1 MTDRIVASIMYDTDP
16 FGDKLPVLETE
27 RLRLRHPRKEDVDEL
42 FVVFSD
48 PAAMCYWSHEPWTD
62 LEVAQKYLADIN
74 SGFEERTLFQWAITF
89 AEEDRLIGTVTLLNW
104 DKTNRHVEVGFM
116 LSRKR
121 WGKGLATE
129 AVRAVLHFAFEHMNV
144 HRVEAE
150 LDPRNEASARLLE
163 RLGFKYEGLL
173 RERWFLY
180 NEWSDSALYGLLRRE
195 FDEQQAS

>member
-27 RLRLRHPRKEDVDEL
+27 RLRLRHPRKEDVDDL
-42 FVVFSD
+42 FAVFSD
-48 PAAMCYWSHEPWTD
+48 SEAMRYWSHEPWTD
-62 LEVAQKYLADIN
+62 LEVAQNYLASID
-74 SGFEERTLFQWAITF
+74 SGFADRSLFQWAITLTK
-89 AEEDRLIGTVTLLNW
+89 EDRLIGTVTLLHW
-104 DKTNRHVEVGFM
+104 DRTNRHLEVGFM
-116 LSRKR
+116 LSRER
-121 WGKGLATE
+121 WGKGFATE
-129 AVRAVLHFAFEHMNV
+129 AVRAVLSFAFEHLGV

-163 RLGFKYEGLL
+163 KLGFKYEGLL

-195 FDEQQAS
+195 FDE